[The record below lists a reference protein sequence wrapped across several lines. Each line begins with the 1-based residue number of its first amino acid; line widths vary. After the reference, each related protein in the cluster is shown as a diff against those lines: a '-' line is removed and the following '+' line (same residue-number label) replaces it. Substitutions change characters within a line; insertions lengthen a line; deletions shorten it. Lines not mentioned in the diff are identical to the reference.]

1 MSMATDYNRGYRE
14 KKSQMLKV
22 DGRIS
27 RVGVGRVRIVLQ
39 ELFTQDSAHSR
50 QMRLDIKILGTGRSA
65 KNILL

>member
-1 MSMATDYNRGYRE
+1 MATDYNRGYRE